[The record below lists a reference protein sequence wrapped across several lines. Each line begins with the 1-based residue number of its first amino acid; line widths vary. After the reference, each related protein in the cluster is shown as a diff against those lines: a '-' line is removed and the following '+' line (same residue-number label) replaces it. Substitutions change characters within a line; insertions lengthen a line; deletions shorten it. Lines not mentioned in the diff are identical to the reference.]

1 MCGFYTSC
9 FFFKRRVTKV
19 SIIGFISVFVKGAGE
34 WVQLLVSASC
44 TLWLLNTTLYIQRNK
59 NNEAMPLSLYWTE
72 ISLIQQAEVRTWH
85 VLSHKGFFFLPHSL
99 EFSICLTLSIV
110 FLVSFFYLHD
120 NAKTLI
126 THQTS
131 IGHDFIRNFV
141 YLRIIESTPT
151 WIQMNQMQLQFD
163 QCLQILS
170 KQINT

>member
-9 FFFKRRVTKV
+9 FFFNRRVTKV

-99 EFSICLTLSIV
+99 EFSICLTLSMFFFV
-110 FLVSFFYLHD
+110 FFTCVIMPRHSSRTWAAFDMISSGVLFIWGLLNLLRHEYKWTKCNCS
-120 NAKTLI
+120 LI
-126 THQTS
+126 S
-131 IGHDFIRNFV
+131 VCR
-141 YLRIIESTPT
+141 YCP
-151 WIQMNQMQLQFD
+151 
-163 QCLQILS
+163 S
-170 KQINT
+170 K